1 MSHVDPKVSA
11 PTLLGVAVGFG
22 LLALGER
29 DTGITVI
36 LTALGGGAV
45 GYAKKS

>member
-1 MSHVDPKVSA
+1 MSISPKVSA
-11 PTLLGVAVGFG
+11 PTILGLLVGFV

-29 DTGITVI
+29 ETGLTVI

-45 GYAKKS
+45 GYAKKA